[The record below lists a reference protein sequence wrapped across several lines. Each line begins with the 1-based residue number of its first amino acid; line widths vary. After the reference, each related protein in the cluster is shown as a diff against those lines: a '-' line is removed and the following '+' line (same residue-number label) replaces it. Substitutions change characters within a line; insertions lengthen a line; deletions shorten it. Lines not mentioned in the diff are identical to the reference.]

1 MDDECST
8 TGATSP
14 AHGGSE
20 VTAVAHAVGGGEHPY
35 DRGAAIRRTAR
46 RDPCAD
52 GPPEWRD
59 RPGCSYA
66 AESHASWRDA
76 GCWAGR
82 SACSREDSRFVM
94 QISGQPI
101 SERSRSAFDTD
112 LHRTPALVRG
122 HAKRGRCQALPR
134 YGGPPD
140 VVKRQ
145 GCLRPVRDHCRK
157 RIDPDSVRRR
167 ARTTLDRRVPGP
179 ADPALAAGRTCPL
192 QPQGAAQQAMVLS
205 CESVAKQR
213 HAGGPREAGS
223 ETPTTARPAIDLVR
237 RTSVRM
243 VGLDE
248 DPE

>member
-52 GPPEWRD
+52 GPPEWRG

-140 VVKRQ
+140 VVKRP
-145 GCLRPVRDHCRK
+145 GCPRPVRH
-157 RIDPDSVRRR
+157 RRR
-167 ARTTLDRRVPGP
+167 PGP
-179 ADPALAAGRTCPL
+179 TPRPVRYRTGIGRLPDLRIRRSGPDGHARSSPKERRNKLWSSPASPWRNSDTPGVRERT
-192 QPQGAAQQAMVLS
+192 
-205 CESVAKQR
+205 
-213 HAGGPREAGS
+213 GS
-223 ETPTTARPAIDLVR
+223 GTSRMTRPAIELVR
-237 RTSVRM
+237 RSSVRM

-248 DPE
+248 DPG